1 MRILAGYLAM
11 RIKSGNLNY
20 NAVIAKYPQFK
31 EDINLILGSDRY
43 IVSQD

>member
-1 MRILAGYLAM
+1 M
-11 RIKSGNLNY
+11 RIKDGFLNY

-31 EDINLILGSDRY
+31 EDINLILGSDIY